1 MLCGVPGGWAWA
13 RGPSAAPGGS
23 VPSRPLGPGA
33 VRPRVLKAAHPGG
46 HPGDVWGGGFLC
58 PFSPPHPLHRVP
70 VGPSAPPGSALQSSA
85 RVMCSRTVPH
95 KAPRIPGP
103 APAPCPRRTGARP
116 PRAAPAHLSCSE
128 PPARRSYGRS

>member
-1 MLCGVPGGWAWA
+1 MWCPGRVG
-13 RGPSAAPGGS
+13 
-23 VPSRPLGPGA
+23 LGPGPL
-33 VRPRVLKAAHPGG
+33 RSPRGVSPVPPARARSCPPSGAEGG
-46 HPGDVWGGGFLC
+46 SPWRAPRGCVWGGFLC
-58 PFSPPHPLHRVP
+58 PFSHPHPLHRVP

-116 PRAAPAHLSCSE
+116 PRAAPAHLSRSE